1 MDSEK
6 LREMTLSDA
15 ENAISKSVYAA
26 TRMVEELEYA
36 GRIRGNGHHLR
47 QEISEFAVKLMRE
60 RWED

>member
-26 TRMVEELEYA
+26 TQLIEQLEYA

-47 QEISEFAVKLMRE
+47 QEIAEFAVKLMRE